1 MQQNIRIFI
10 DYIVYKDNSKKK
22 KKKKKN
28 MLYWIFFCCN
38 GHQGTCY
45 RFVEIV
51 TKNNLVS
58 NAGKQY
64 ACDKLIKI
72 IMCYH

>member
-1 MQQNIRIFI
+1 MDTKGR
-10 DYIVYKDNSKKK
+10 
-22 KKKKKN
+22 
-28 MLYWIFFCCN
+28 
-38 GHQGTCY
+38 CY

-51 TKNNLVS
+51 TKKNLVS

>member
-1 MQQNIRIFI
+1 MQQIISISI
-10 DYIVYKDNSKKK
+10 DYIVYKDIVKKK
-22 KKKKKN
+22 KCFTEYSFAAMDTK
-28 MLYWIFFCCN
+28 
-38 GHQGTCY
+38 GRCY

-51 TKNNLVS
+51 TKKNLVS